1 MNSSVNVPMPG
12 WLEKISSSLKFDPS
26 GVLKCLIQTFEY
38 TFYHNVLLMAI
49 ISATTLLLANG
60 CA

>member
-1 MNSSVNVPMPG
+1 MPG
-12 WLEKISSSLKFDPS
+12 WLEKISSTLKFDPA

-49 ISATTLLLANG
+49 IPPTTLLLANG